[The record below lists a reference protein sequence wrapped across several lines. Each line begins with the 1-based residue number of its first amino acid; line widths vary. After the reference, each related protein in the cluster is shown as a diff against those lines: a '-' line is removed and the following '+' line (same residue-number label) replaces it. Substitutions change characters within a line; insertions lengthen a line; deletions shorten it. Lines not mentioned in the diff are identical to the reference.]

1 MANMEGNDKVISG
14 KKFLPIFGIGILVF
28 MVVGIAVTWGIGQ
41 LALPLFEKKSKSTA
55 PFSTERPAPPAGET
69 R

>member
-1 MANMEGNDKVISG
+1 MANMEGNDNVISG

-28 MVVGIAVTWGIGQ
+28 MVVGIAITWVIGQ
-41 LALPLFEKKSKSTA
+41 LALPLFEKKPKPTA
-55 PFSTERPAPPAGET
+55 PFSTEKPAPPTGET